1 MADTKALG
9 PTLHWERKSVSL
21 REGRKVPLQ
30 KSSRCDLPQTLL
42 AARSPYQQ
50 IDCTAISAR
59 TTPIPPV
66 SRAAIFRRAQKTT
79 TEDIIHNP
87 RGFYR
92 LATMATKRKLAK
104 VAAPVQQS
112 TKLPNSTRIDE
123 SKTSVTVPIPA
134 KSKASKQFETIEIS
148 SDSESN
154 YDDISDVDDDEV
166 AEEQTAQQGRSQDD
180 GKPQLDGNEDTEMQD
195 EGEESDAE
203 PTFGDLIRNHET
215 VDVAAALGGRQSTD
229 ASAALTAAPQRQIAP
244 PSASSVGIVLAQAL
258 RTDDADLLESC
269 LHTSDAT
276 VIRNTIQR
284 LDSSLAGA
292 LLTQLTSRLHRR
304 PGRAHNLM
312 TFVQWTLIGH
322 GGALATQPDIQR
334 RLAELNRVLEERT
347 RGLNSLLALKGKLD
361 MLEAQM
367 TLRRGN
373 KSRRASGKDHDDSDS
388 DDDEEDGEAG
398 MIYVE
403 DEENDATSNGLSRR
417 RGDDED
423 DDFPVVNGVASDSE
437 EESGDEDE
445 DDMDVDEYAE
455 ESVDEDEVDHDDI
468 EEDSAEEDESE
479 TEVIPPAKM
488 QKNSRSSFSKR
499 R

>member
-1 MADTKALG
+1 
-9 PTLHWERKSVSL
+9 
-21 REGRKVPLQ
+21 
-30 KSSRCDLPQTLL
+30 
-42 AARSPYQQ
+42 
-50 IDCTAISAR
+50 
-59 TTPIPPV
+59 
-66 SRAAIFRRAQKTT
+66 
-79 TEDIIHNP
+79 
-87 RGFYR
+87 
-92 LATMATKRKLAK
+92 MATKRKLAK

-123 SKTSVTVPIPA
+123 TRTSVTVPIPA
-134 KSKASKQFETIEIS
+134 KPKASKQVETIEIS

-166 AEEQTAQQGRSQDD
+166 AEEQTARSQGD
-180 GKPQLDGNEDTEMQD
+180 GEPQLDGNEDSKIQE

-215 VDVAAALGGRQSTD
+215 VDVTAALGGRQSTD
-229 ASAALTAAPQRQIAP
+229 ASTTLTAAPQRQIAP
-244 PSASSVGIVLAQAL
+244 PSTSSIGIVLAQAL

-388 DDDEEDGEAG
+388 DDEENGEEG
-398 MIYVE
+398 DLIYVE
-403 DEENDATSNGLSRR
+403 GQEDDTTSNGLSRR

-437 EESGDEDE
+437 EESEDEDE
-445 DDMDVDEYAE
+445 DDMDVDEFAQ

-479 TEVIPPAKM
+479 AEVAPPAKV
-488 QKNSRSSFSKR
+488 QKKSRSSFSKKR
-499 R
+499 

>member
-1 MADTKALG
+1 
-9 PTLHWERKSVSL
+9 
-21 REGRKVPLQ
+21 
-30 KSSRCDLPQTLL
+30 
-42 AARSPYQQ
+42 
-50 IDCTAISAR
+50 
-59 TTPIPPV
+59 
-66 SRAAIFRRAQKTT
+66 
-79 TEDIIHNP
+79 
-87 RGFYR
+87 
-92 LATMATKRKLAK
+92 MATKRKLAK
-104 VAAPVQQS
+104 VAAPVKQS
-112 TKLPNSTRIDE
+112 AKLPNSTRINE
-123 SKTSVTVPIPA
+123 SRASVTVPISA
-134 KSKASKQFETIEIS
+134 ESKATKQAEPIEIS

-154 YDDISDVDDDEV
+154 YDDISDLEDDAVDNQAEQPDRVQDDEQSKV
-166 AEEQTAQQGRSQDD
+166 G
-180 GKPQLDGNEDTEMQD
+180 GNEDTEMQD

-215 VDVAAALGGRQSTD
+215 VDVAAALSGQQSTD
-229 ASAALTAAPQRQIAP
+229 ASTALTAAPQRQIAP
-244 PSASSVGIVLAQAL
+244 PSTSSIGIVLAQAL

-292 LLTQLTSRLHRR
+292 LITQLTSRLHRR

-347 RGLNSLLALKGKLD
+347 RGLSSLLALKGKLD

-373 KSRRASGKDHDDSDS
+373 KSRRSSGKGHIHSDS
-388 DDDEEDGEAG
+388 DEDEDEDSAEEGVV
-398 MIYVE
+398 YVE
-403 DEENDATSNGLSRR
+403 GHEDDAMSNGLTRR
-417 RGDDED
+417 KGDDED
-423 DDFPVVNGVASDSE
+423 DDFPAVNGVASDSE
-437 EESGDEDE
+437 EESDDEDE
-445 DDMDVDEYAE
+445 DDMDVDELAQ

-468 EEDSAEEDESE
+468 EENSAEEDESE
-479 TEVIPPAKM
+479 AEVAPPAKVH
-488 QKNSRSSFSKR
+488 KNSRSSFSKR

>member
-1 MADTKALG
+1 
-9 PTLHWERKSVSL
+9 
-21 REGRKVPLQ
+21 
-30 KSSRCDLPQTLL
+30 
-42 AARSPYQQ
+42 
-50 IDCTAISAR
+50 
-59 TTPIPPV
+59 
-66 SRAAIFRRAQKTT
+66 
-79 TEDIIHNP
+79 
-87 RGFYR
+87 
-92 LATMATKRKLAK
+92 MATKRKLAK

-123 SKTSVTVPIPA
+123 SRTSVTVPIPA
-134 KSKASKQFETIEIS
+134 KPKSSKQVETIEIS

-166 AEEQTAQQGRSQDD
+166 AEEQTARAQGD
-180 GKPQLDGNEDTEMQD
+180 GEPQLDGNEDSKIQE
-195 EGEESDAE
+195 EGEDSDAE

-215 VDVAAALGGRQSTD
+215 VDVTAALGGRQSTD
-229 ASAALTAAPQRQIAP
+229 ASTPLTAAPQRQIAP
-244 PSASSVGIVLAQAL
+244 PSTSSIGIVLAQAL

-388 DDDEEDGEAG
+388 DDDEEDGEEAG
-398 MIYVE
+398 LIYVE
-403 DEENDATSNGLSRR
+403 GQEDDTTSNGLSRR

-445 DDMDVDEYAE
+445 DDMDVDEFAE

-479 TEVIPPAKM
+479 AEVAPPAKV
-488 QKNSRSSFSKR
+488 QKKSRSSFSKKR
-499 R
+499 

>member
-1 MADTKALG
+1 
-9 PTLHWERKSVSL
+9 
-21 REGRKVPLQ
+21 
-30 KSSRCDLPQTLL
+30 
-42 AARSPYQQ
+42 
-50 IDCTAISAR
+50 
-59 TTPIPPV
+59 
-66 SRAAIFRRAQKTT
+66 
-79 TEDIIHNP
+79 
-87 RGFYR
+87 
-92 LATMATKRKLAK
+92 MATKRKLAK

-112 TKLPNSTRIDE
+112 AKLPNSTRIDE
-123 SKTSVTVPIPA
+123 SRTSVTVPIPA
-134 KSKASKQFETIEIS
+134 KTKASKQVEPIEIS

-154 YDDISDVDDDEV
+154 YDDVSDADDDE
-166 AEEQTAQQGRSQDD
+166 ATEQQQGD
-180 GKPQLDGNEDTEMQD
+180 GQPQMDGNEDTEMQD
-195 EGEESDAE
+195 DGEESDAD

-229 ASAALTAAPQRQIAP
+229 ASTAQTAAPQRQIAP
-244 PSASSVGIVLAQAL
+244 PSTSSIATVLQQAL

-373 KSRRASGKDHDDSDS
+373 KSRRASGKDHDDSDG
-388 DDDEEDGEAG
+388 DDDGENGEKEDL
-398 MIYVE
+398 IYVE
-403 DEENDATSNGLSRR
+403 GDDTDVTSNGLSRG
-417 RGDDED
+417 RGDDD
-423 DDFPVVNGVASDSE
+423 DDDIPAANGVASDSE

-445 DDMDVDEYAE
+445 DDIGVDEFPE
-455 ESVDEDEVDHDDI
+455 EEVDEDEVDHDDI

-479 TEVIPPAKM
+479 AEISPPAKV
-488 QKNSRSSFSKR
+488 QKKSRSSFSKKR
-499 R
+499 

>member
-1 MADTKALG
+1 
-9 PTLHWERKSVSL
+9 
-21 REGRKVPLQ
+21 
-30 KSSRCDLPQTLL
+30 
-42 AARSPYQQ
+42 
-50 IDCTAISAR
+50 
-59 TTPIPPV
+59 
-66 SRAAIFRRAQKTT
+66 
-79 TEDIIHNP
+79 
-87 RGFYR
+87 
-92 LATMATKRKLAK
+92 MATKRKLAK
-104 VAAPVQQS
+104 VAAPAQQS
-112 TKLPNSTRIDE
+112 AKVPNSTRIDE
-123 SKTSVTVPIPA
+123 SRTSVTVPIPA
-134 KSKASKQFETIEIS
+134 KPKASKQVETIEIS

-154 YDDISDVDDDEV
+154 YDDISDVDDDEA
-166 AEEQTAQQGRSQDD
+166 AEEQADHTTRSQAD
-180 GKPQLDGNEDTEMQD
+180 GEPQPEGNEDTEMQE
-195 EGEESDAE
+195 EGEGSDAE

-215 VDVAAALGGRQSTD
+215 VDVSAALGGRQSTD
-229 ASAALTAAPQRQIAP
+229 ATTNLTAAPQRQIAP
-244 PSASSVGIVLAQAL
+244 PSTSSIGTVLAQAL

-373 KSRRASGKDHDDSDS
+373 KSRRAGKDEDDSDS
-388 DDDEEDGEAG
+388 DDDDEHGEQGIVFVEGQED
-398 MIYVE
+398 
-403 DEENDATSNGLSRR
+403 DTTSNGLSRR
-417 RGDDED
+417 RGDEEDED
-423 DDFPVVNGVASDSE
+423 LPVVNGVASDSE
-437 EESGDEDE
+437 EDSGDEDE
-445 DDMDVDEYAE
+445 DDMDVDEFAE
-455 ESVDEDEVDHDDI
+455 ESVDEDEVDHDDV

-479 TEVIPPAKM
+479 TEALPPAKV
-488 QKNSRSSFSKR
+488 QKKSRSSFSKKR
-499 R
+499 

>member
-1 MADTKALG
+1 
-9 PTLHWERKSVSL
+9 
-21 REGRKVPLQ
+21 
-30 KSSRCDLPQTLL
+30 
-42 AARSPYQQ
+42 
-50 IDCTAISAR
+50 
-59 TTPIPPV
+59 
-66 SRAAIFRRAQKTT
+66 
-79 TEDIIHNP
+79 
-87 RGFYR
+87 
-92 LATMATKRKLAK
+92 MATKRKLAK

-112 TKLPNSTRIDE
+112 AKLPNSTRIDE
-123 SKTSVTVPIPA
+123 SRTSVTVPIPA
-134 KSKASKQFETIEIS
+134 KSKTSKQVETIEIS

-154 YDDISDVDDDEV
+154 YDDISDEDDDEV
-166 AEEQTAQQGRSQDD
+166 AEEQTAQPAVG
-180 GKPQLDGNEDTEMQD
+180 GNEDTDMKE

-215 VDVAAALGGRQSTD
+215 VDVAAALGGRQSID
-229 ASAALTAAPQRQIAP
+229 ASTALTAAPQRQIAP
-244 PSASSVGIVLAQAL
+244 PSTSSIGIVLAQAL

-373 KSRRASGKDHDDSDS
+373 KSRRASGKDQDDSDS
-388 DDDEEDGEAG
+388 DEDEEDGEG
-398 MIYVE
+398 DVIFVE
-403 DEENDATSNGLSRR
+403 DQEDDTTSNGPSRR
-417 RGDDED
+417 RGDDEE

-437 EESGDEDE
+437 DESGDEDE
-445 DDMDVDEYAE
+445 DDMDVDEFAE

-468 EEDSAEEDESE
+468 EDDSAEEDESE
-479 TEVIPPAKM
+479 AEVAPPAKV
-488 QKNSRSSFSKR
+488 QKKSRSSFTKKR
-499 R
+499 

>member
-1 MADTKALG
+1 
-9 PTLHWERKSVSL
+9 
-21 REGRKVPLQ
+21 
-30 KSSRCDLPQTLL
+30 
-42 AARSPYQQ
+42 
-50 IDCTAISAR
+50 
-59 TTPIPPV
+59 
-66 SRAAIFRRAQKTT
+66 
-79 TEDIIHNP
+79 
-87 RGFYR
+87 
-92 LATMATKRKLAK
+92 MATKRKLAK

-112 TKLPNSTRIDE
+112 NKLPNSTRIDE
-123 SKTSVTVPIPA
+123 SRASVTVPIPA
-134 KSKASKQFETIEIS
+134 KPKASKQVETIEIS

-166 AEEQTAQQGRSQDD
+166 AEEHADQATRLQANGE
-180 GKPQLDGNEDTEMQD
+180 PQLERNEDTEMQE

-203 PTFGDLIRNHET
+203 PTFGDLIHNHET
-215 VDVAAALGGRQSTD
+215 IDVAAALGGRQSTD
-229 ASAALTAAPQRQIAP
+229 ATANLTAIPQRQIAP
-244 PSASSVGIVLAQAL
+244 PSTSSIGIVLAQAL

-269 LHTSDAT
+269 LHTTDAT

-284 LDSSLAGA
+284 LDSSLAGP

-373 KSRRASGKDHDDSDS
+373 KSRRAGKDEDDSDS
-388 DDDEEDGEAG
+388 GDDDEDAEEGVVFVEGQED
-398 MIYVE
+398 
-403 DEENDATSNGLSRR
+403 DNTSNGLSRR
-417 RGDDED
+417 RGDEED

-437 EESGDEDE
+437 DESGDEDE
-445 DDMDVDEYAE
+445 DDMDVDDYAE

-468 EEDSAEEDESE
+468 EEDSAEEDETE
-479 TEVIPPAKM
+479 TETLPPAKV
-488 QKNSRSSFSKR
+488 QKKSRSSFSKKR
-499 R
+499 

>member
-1 MADTKALG
+1 
-9 PTLHWERKSVSL
+9 
-21 REGRKVPLQ
+21 
-30 KSSRCDLPQTLL
+30 
-42 AARSPYQQ
+42 
-50 IDCTAISAR
+50 
-59 TTPIPPV
+59 
-66 SRAAIFRRAQKTT
+66 
-79 TEDIIHNP
+79 
-87 RGFYR
+87 
-92 LATMATKRKLAK
+92 MATKRKLAK
-104 VAAPVQQS
+104 VAAPFQQS
-112 TKLPNSTRIDE
+112 AKIPNSTRIDE
-123 SKTSVTVPIPA
+123 SRASVTVPIPA
-134 KSKASKQFETIEIS
+134 KPKASKQVETIEIS

-166 AEEQTAQQGRSQDD
+166 AEKQTAQPARSEAD
-180 GKPQLDGNEDTEMQD
+180 GQPQMEGNEDTEMQE

-229 ASAALTAAPQRQIAP
+229 ATTTLTAAPQRQIAP
-244 PSASSVGIVLAQAL
+244 PSTSSIGTVLAQAL

-373 KSRRASGKDHDDSDS
+373 KSRRSSGKGQDDSDS
-388 DDDEEDGEAG
+388 DDDDEDGEQG
-398 MIYVE
+398 VVYVE
-403 DEENDATSNGLSRR
+403 GQEDDTTSNGFSRR
-417 RGDDED
+417 RGEEED

-445 DDMDVDEYAE
+445 DDMDVDEFAE

-479 TEVIPPAKM
+479 TEAFPPAKV
-488 QKNSRSSFSKR
+488 QKKSRSSFSKKR
-499 R
+499 

>member
-1 MADTKALG
+1 
-9 PTLHWERKSVSL
+9 
-21 REGRKVPLQ
+21 
-30 KSSRCDLPQTLL
+30 
-42 AARSPYQQ
+42 
-50 IDCTAISAR
+50 
-59 TTPIPPV
+59 
-66 SRAAIFRRAQKTT
+66 
-79 TEDIIHNP
+79 
-87 RGFYR
+87 
-92 LATMATKRKLAK
+92 MATKRKLAK

-112 TKLPNSTRIDE
+112 AKLPNSTRIDE
-123 SKTSVTVPIPA
+123 SRTSVTVPIPA
-134 KSKASKQFETIEIS
+134 KAKASKQFETIEIS

-154 YDDISDVDDDEV
+154 YDDVSDADDDE
-166 AEEQTAQQGRSQDD
+166 ATEQQEGD
-180 GKPQLDGNEDTEMQD
+180 GQPQLDGNEDTEMQD
-195 EGEESDAE
+195 DGEESDAD

-229 ASAALTAAPQRQIAP
+229 ASTAQTVAPQRQIAP
-244 PSASSVGIVLAQAL
+244 PSTSSIATVLQQAL

-373 KSRRASGKDHDDSDS
+373 KSRRASGKDQDHSDG
-388 DDDEEDGEAG
+388 DDEA
-398 MIYVE
+398 IYVE
-403 DEENDATSNGLSRR
+403 GDEDDGTSNGLSRG

-423 DDFPVVNGVASDSE
+423 DDIPAVNGVASDSE

-445 DDMDVDEYAE
+445 DDIGVDEYPE
-455 ESVDEDEVDHDDI
+455 EEVDEDEVDHDDI

-479 TEVIPPAKM
+479 AEISPPAKV
-488 QKNSRSSFSKR
+488 QKKSRSSFSKKR
-499 R
+499 